1 MTYASPAWEFATDI
15 HLIKLQRLQNKVLRT
30 FGNFARRTPV
40 RDLCMAFKIPYVYD
54 YITKLCRKQAE
65 VIQNHENENVRNI
78 GQGEARHRKYERLK
92 LGGGQAY
99 DRSSEL
105 EWAVD
110 GAWELRHVE
119 VRNGS
124 LVVYSASTRPE
135 LRLPLRHLS
144 LQPASHPRTFSLIRE
159 HQPLATLQAETD
171 EEYERWVKTLAV
183 ELMSQTP
190 LEAIRFLDILGITA
204 TIAARRGYEED
215 FHRPRKHAQLQR
227 ENNCTSNYERGRA
240 KQRVLVKN
248 RVCDCKEKRL
258 RAQSSDP
265 VRKMSDSDSELEDAD
280 EKEVAA
286 LLRKCQQVDNYVPVR
301 EKRRLFESLC
311 RQGRRLAQSS
321 DNLCRSTGTAEVKV
335 RRKKRARSLH
345 DLSRSNVAVRE
356 ICRYFEAR
364 GQLAQDVSQQIV
376 RLAI

>member
-1 MTYASPAWEFATDI
+1 MLVVAPRHEHAMPALDKPRVISE
-15 HLIKLQRLQNKVLRT
+15 IKKSNKNGSRQM
-30 FGNFARRTPV
+30 
-40 RDLCMAFKIPYVYD
+40 D
-54 YITKLCRKQAE
+54 RKPR
-65 VIQNHENENVRNI
+65 IS
-78 GQGEARHRKYERLK
+78 G
-92 LGGGQAY
+92 
-99 DRSSEL
+99 EL

-204 TIAARRGYEED
+204 TIAARRGYEGEGVCMRRVPGDERDISLRNSPED

-335 RRKKRARSLH
+335 YCMTPSDCILLK
-345 DLSRSNVAVRE
+345 
-356 ICRYFEAR
+356 
-364 GQLAQDVSQQIV
+364 GG
-376 RLAI
+376 

>member
-1 MTYASPAWEFATDI
+1 MCALHCF
-15 HLIKLQRLQNKVLRT
+15 
-30 FGNFARRTPV
+30 
-40 RDLCMAFKIPYVYD
+40 
-54 YITKLCRKQAE
+54 
-65 VIQNHENENVRNI
+65 
-78 GQGEARHRKYERLK
+78 
-92 LGGGQAY
+92 
-99 DRSSEL
+99 
-105 EWAVD
+105 
-110 GAWELRHVE
+110 
-119 VRNGS
+119 
-124 LVVYSASTRPE
+124 
-135 LRLPLRHLS
+135 
-144 LQPASHPRTFSLIRE
+144 
-159 HQPLATLQAETD
+159 QAETD

-183 ELMSQTP
+183 ELMRQTP

-204 TIAARRGYEED
+204 TIATRRGYESEGGCTRRVPGDDSNMSLRNSPETSLMKED
-215 FHRPRKHAQLQR
+215 FHRAQLQS
-227 ENNCTSNYERGRA
+227 ENCTTNYERGRA

-265 VRKMSDSDSELEDAD
+265 VREMSDSDSELEDAD
-280 EKEVAA
+280 EKEMAA
-286 LLRKCQQVDNYVPVR
+286 LLRRCQQVDNYVPVR

-311 RQGRRLAQSS
+311 RRGRRLAQSS
-321 DNLCRSTGTAEVKV
+321 DNLCRSVGTAEVKL